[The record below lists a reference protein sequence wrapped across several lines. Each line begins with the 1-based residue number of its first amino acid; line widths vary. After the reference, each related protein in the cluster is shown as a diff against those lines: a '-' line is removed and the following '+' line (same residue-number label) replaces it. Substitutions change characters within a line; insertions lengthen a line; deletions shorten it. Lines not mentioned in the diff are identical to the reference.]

1 MSKDSIN
8 SLIAK
13 GKINIDNISAP
24 ILKNTSL
31 VLTDLENVINKVIKE
46 DTDFKDFGV
55 NEIHISTYKKD
66 FTKNRK
72 FSISTIT
79 DIDQKN
85 GSIGHFKISNFFSPK
100 AAENSK
106 YGSNI
111 LLNNSMNMFTFGNSD
126 THDRKIM
133 FDITFKTRENDSY
146 ADLVKHLFTLFATSK
161 NFKNIIYIKDIK
173 GSSNFDLTE
182 NDKINFIFVEN
193 TNSPIT
199 IKTRFPITV
208 IAFNS
213 NFKLDYTFESIYVPE
228 NIKASCPVS
237 VCEKPSCPVSVCEKP
252 SCPVSVCEKPS
263 CPVCPECEKQS
274 CPVCQKC
281 EKQSCPVCP
290 ECENKQCSSNIG
302 WIGATVTLLILSLIL
317 FSIILYKKDK
327 NSQE

>member
-1 MSKDSIN
+1 MNKDSIN
-8 SLIAK
+8 TLIAK

-31 VLTDLENVINKVIKE
+31 VLTDLENVINKVIK
-46 DTDFKDFGV
+46 DTDSKDFEL
-55 NEIHISTYKKD
+55 NEIHLSIYKKD
-66 FTKNRK
+66 FNNHDKKLGFT
-72 FSISTIT
+72 IIT
-79 DIDQKN
+79 DIDQKD
-85 GSIGHFKISNFFSPK
+85 GSIGHFKISNFFSAK
-100 AAENSK
+100 AVENSK

-126 THDRKIM
+126 TYDKKVM

-161 NFKNIIYIKDIK
+161 NFKNIIHIKDIK
-173 GSSNFDLTE
+173 ESKIFDLTE

-213 NFKLDYTFESIYVPE
+213 NFKLDYTFENIYVPE
-228 NIKASCPVS
+228 NIKA
-237 VCEKPSCPVSVCEKP
+237 

-274 CPVCQKC
+274 CPVSVC